1 MVIWEFLLP
10 SIVVLLVLTA
20 LMIYNKIQYPSPLV
34 MGSTL
39 RRICAVRFE
48 DIAEEIEK
56 DQGDKVPVWRLRR
69 RMRRGYFTVN
79 YGHFRSEITNAT
91 LFHGVLRFEKSKID
105 VRKSG
110 LDYNAREVVIVDLLA
125 HATKLRWQQFRWK
138 FVLQLRGKLGLR
150 IDKKMLG
157 TAIVAYKK
165 LEEQMIHLA
174 DMGDCWYRGMLVE
187 RLGLMD
193 WRVLE
198 GGESDPEPA

>member
-1 MVIWEFLLP
+1 MVILEFLLP
-10 SIVVLLVLTA
+10 AIVVLLVLAGLT
-20 LMIYNKIQYPSPLV
+20 IYNKIQYPSPLV

-39 RRICAVRFE
+39 RRLCAVRFE
-48 DIAEEIEK
+48 DVAEEIEK
-56 DQGDKVPVWRLRR
+56 DQGDEVLVWRLRR
-69 RMRRGYFTVN
+69 RVRRGYFSVN
-79 YGHFRSEITNAT
+79 CGHLCLEITNAT

-110 LDYNAREVVIVDLLA
+110 LDYNAREIVIVDLLA
-125 HATKLRWQQFRWK
+125 HTAKLRWQQFRWK

-150 IDKKMLG
+150 IDKQMLG
-157 TAIVAYKK
+157 TAIVAYKN
-165 LEEQMIHLA
+165 LEEQMIRLA

-198 GGESDPEPA
+198 GGETDPETA